1 VTRMRKISI
10 GLAVCVVLVCGTG
23 TATEKVCLTGK
34 DFSAWRQSEDWS
46 IAGDAFSHP
55 RNENL
60 LSVRDGTGVIVNG
73 RRAKSPPLVSRE
85 EFGDVRAHIEFM
97 IAKGSNSGVYLQGQ
111 YEIQIL
117 DSYSDANSPYSGGE
131 CGGIYPRWDESRPVK
146 SYDGYSPKVNAS
158 RPPGQWQSFDI
169 IFRAARFDSEGRKI
183 ANARVVRLWQN
194 GTLIHQDVELT
205 GPTRGSMFENDK
217 ATGPIVLQ
225 GDHGPVAF
233 RNIRMAGI
241 ELDKMGLTNTFF
253 AMDTGTIDE
262 MHKTAQSQAQM
273 LKELG
278 YAGIGYWERNLSEGA
293 KGLEEMLGELDKCGL
308 KAYSV
313 YFTLK
318 LEEPKEKYLPLI
330 EQSIKLLEGRGTIVW
345 LAITSDS
352 FQKSEQAGDERAAAI
367 ISEIAD
373 IAHKHGIS
381 VALYPH
387 ADFWL
392 ETVDDAVRVAAKV
405 NRRNAGVTFNL
416 YHWLKT
422 DKLEN
427 MERALE
433 KAMPYLFA
441 VTINGMT
448 EAGSIETLDRG
459 TFDVYRFLKLLERN
473 GFKGP
478 IGLQGYGIG
487 GDVRE
492 NLRRSMEAWRG
503 FSQRL
508 AAEDAENI
516 DY

>member
-1 VTRMRKISI
+1 MRRIRKISV
-10 GLAVCVVLVCGTG
+10 GLAAWSVLVCGTAV
-23 TATEKVCLTGK
+23 ATEKEYLTGK
-34 DFSAWRQSEDWS
+34 DFSVWRNSSDWS
-46 IAGDAFSHP
+46 IAGDAFLHP
-55 RNENL
+55 NNENL
-60 LSVRDGTGVIVNG
+60 LSVTPGTGVIVNG

-85 EFGDVRAHIEFM
+85 ELGDCRAHIEFV
-97 IAKGSNSGVYLQGQ
+97 IPKGSNSGVYLQGQ

-117 DSYSDANSPYSGGE
+117 DSYGDMNSPYPGSE
-131 CGGIYPRWDESRPVK
+131 CGGIYPRWDESRLVK

-158 RPPGQWQSFDI
+158 RPPGQWQCFDV
-169 IFRAARFDSEGRKI
+169 IFRAARFDNEGRKI

-194 GTLIHQDVELT
+194 KTLIHQDVELT
-205 GPTRGSMFENDK
+205 GPTRGSMYTDEK

-233 RNIRMAGI
+233 RNIWVAPI
-241 ELDKMGLTNTFF
+241 ELDKMGLTNPFF

-262 MHKTAQSQAQM
+262 AHKTAKSQAEM

-278 YAGIGYWERNLSEGA
+278 YAGIGYWERNLSQGT
-293 KGLEEMLGELDKCGL
+293 KGLEEMLGELDSCGL
-308 KAYSV
+308 KVYSV
-313 YFTLK
+313 YFTIK

-330 EQSIKLLEGRGTIVW
+330 EDSVKLLAGRGTIVW
-345 LAITSDS
+345 LAITSDG
-352 FQKSEQAGDERAAAI
+352 FQKSSPAGDEQAAAI

-373 IAHKHGIS
+373 VAHGHGTK

-392 ETVDDAVRVAAKV
+392 EKVDDAVRVAEKV
-405 NRRNAGVTFNL
+405 NRRNVGVTFNL

-422 DKLEN
+422 DRLKN
-427 MERALE
+427 MQAAIE
-433 KAMPYLFA
+433 KAAPYLFA
-441 VTINGMT
+441 VTINGTT
-448 EAGSIETLDRG
+448 EAGSIETLDTG
-459 TFDVYRFLKLLERN
+459 TFDVYRFLKALKQS

-508 AAEDAENI
+508 ATEEAETI